1 MGLSQRAITVWQKP
15 VSSTLFEVKWFDPR
29 NGGEL
34 QKGKLKKAK
43 GGSIVD
49 LHGAPSEP
57 EKDWVL
63 LLEKL

>member
-1 MGLSQRAITVWQKP
+1 MNGIEGA
-15 VSSTLFEVKWFDPR
+15 FAVKWFDPR

-43 GGSIVD
+43 GGSVLD
-49 LHGAPSEP
+49 LQGAPSEP